1 MKKWIAMVA
10 VIVATSATILTSSI
24 DRIESQQ
31 ATVDALDSTTILL
44 DFKGIDAGDYIVL
57 YSSAPKTIASGTI
70 VAKLPCD
77 DNSDPKDWVLI
88 GGVGTDLSPIKL
100 DLIQGT
106 PGDMCAYIT
115 NIQGDSRISGIVL
128 VNASSDA
135 IRLPRTSSIVITV
148 HSVTP
153 Q

>member
-1 MKKWIAMVA
+1 MKKWIAIVA
-10 VIVATSATILTSSI
+10 VIIATSATILTSSI
-24 DRIESQQ
+24 DRSDSQQ

-44 DFKGIDAGDYIVL
+44 DFKGMAAGDYIVL
-57 YSSAPKTIASGTI
+57 YSSAPKTIASGAI

-88 GGVGTDLSPIKL
+88 GGIGTDLSPIKL